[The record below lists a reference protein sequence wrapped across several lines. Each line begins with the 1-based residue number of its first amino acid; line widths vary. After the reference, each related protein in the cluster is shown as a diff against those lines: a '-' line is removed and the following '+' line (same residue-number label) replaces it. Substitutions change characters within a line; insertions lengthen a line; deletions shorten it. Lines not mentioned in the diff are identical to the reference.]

1 MCKKQISM
9 LSCCGVKILK
19 MSCIGQSA
27 LFIVNHSVVS
37 FELLVRVHTT
47 ILIDSNLMNY
57 ASDSQHLPLLHDVI
71 CLPNQALDDD
81 QENGDRCW
89 FE

>member
-1 MCKKQISM
+1 
-9 LSCCGVKILK
+9 
-19 MSCIGQSA
+19 MSCVGQSA

-81 QENGDRCW
+81 QENGDRC
-89 FE
+89 